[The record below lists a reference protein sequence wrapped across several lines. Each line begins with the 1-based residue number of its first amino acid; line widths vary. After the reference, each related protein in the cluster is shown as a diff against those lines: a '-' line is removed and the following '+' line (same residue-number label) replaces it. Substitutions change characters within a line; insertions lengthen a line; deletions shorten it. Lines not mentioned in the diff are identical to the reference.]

1 MEHTLSGIGV
11 LDKAMAVLAVV
22 EREPAS
28 LAELVERG
36 GMSKSTTHRLASALE
51 AHGLVARDDDG
62 RYHLGGRLVALGR
75 AAAAARPIGELAE
88 PVLAELRDA
97 TGESAQLY
105 VRQGGHRVCV
115 AALDSPHE
123 LRTIVSVGAVLPLGV
138 GSGGRVL
145 AGDAAGKGGWLES
158 VEDRAPGVASVS
170 APVRDGGGALVAA
183 ISVSGPIDRIG
194 RSPGRR
200 HGAEVVAAADAL
212 AALLGAG

>member
-11 LDKAMAVLAVV
+11 LDKAMGLLAVV
-22 EREPAS
+22 EREPAT

-36 GMSKSTTHRLASALE
+36 GMSKSTTHRLAAALE

-88 PVLAELRDA
+88 PALAELRDA

-123 LRTIVSVGAVLPLGV
+123 LRTIVAPGAVLPLGV

-145 AGDAAGKGGWLES
+145 AGDTVGKGGWLES

-170 APVRDGGGALVAA
+170 APVRDGGGAIVAA

-212 AALLGAG
+212 AALLGAA

>member
-1 MEHTLSGIGV
+1 
-11 LDKAMAVLAVV
+11 
-22 EREPAS
+22 
-28 LAELVERG
+28 
-36 GMSKSTTHRLASALE
+36 LE
-51 AHGLVARDDDG
+51 VHGLVARDDDG

-123 LRTIVSVGAVLPLGV
+123 LRTIVAPGAVLPLGV

-145 AGDAAGKGGWLES
+145 AGDTVGKGGWLES

-170 APVRDGGGALVAA
+170 APVHDGGGAIVAA
-183 ISVSGPIDRIG
+183 ISVSGPI
-194 RSPGRR
+194 
-200 HGAEVVAAADAL
+200 
-212 AALLGAG
+212 

>member
-1 MEHTLSGIGV
+1 MEQSISGIGV
-11 LDKAMAVLAVV
+11 LDKAMALLAVV

-36 GMSKSTTHRLASALE
+36 GMSKSTTHRLAAALE
-51 AHGLVARDDDG
+51 AHGLVGRDDGG

-105 VRQGGHRVCV
+105 MRQGGHRVCV

-123 LRTIVSVGAVLPLGV
+123 LRTIVAPGAVLPLGV

-145 AGDAAGKGGWLES
+145 AGDAVGRGGWLES

-212 AALLGAG
+212 GALLGAA